1 MQIPLSYCKLT
12 KITKKM
18 LKYPKHLQQLIYL
31 FKKFPGVGNKT
42 AERYA
47 FQVFNWSLEDVSY
60 FSSTLS
66 ELKQKVTFCPD
77 CSCLAEE
84 SFCYFCHLPNR
95 NTSQLCLIASVKDA
109 YALEEMGMYQGLYH
123 VLGSL
128 LSPIEGKNA
137 DCLPMEK
144 IKKRIKEHLIKEVII
159 ALDSTLEGEAT
170 ALYVKEQLENE
181 VHISRLAFGLPIGSC
196 LDFVD
201 GGTLARSFTGR
212 HSF

>member
-12 KITKKM
+12 KKTKKM
-18 LKYPKHLQQLIYL
+18 LKYPKHLQLLINS
-31 FKKFPGVGNKT
+31 FKKFPGVGNRT
-42 AERYA
+42 AERFA
-47 FQVFNWSLEDVSY
+47 FQVFNWPLEDVLH
-60 FSSTLS
+60 FSATLS
-66 ELKQKVTFCPD
+66 ELNQKVSFCPE
-77 CSCLAEE
+77 CSCLTEE
-84 SFCYFCHLPNR
+84 NDCHFCQLPSR

-137 DCLPMEK
+137 DGLPMEK
-144 IKKRIKEHLIKEVII
+144 IKQRVKDRSVKEVII

-170 ALYVKEQLENE
+170 ALYIKEQLEND

-212 HSF
+212 RSF

>member
-1 MQIPLSYCKLT
+1 
-12 KITKKM
+12 M
-18 LKYPKHLQQLIYL
+18 LKYPKHLQQLIHL
-31 FKKFPGVGNKT
+31 FTTFPGVGNRT
-42 AERYA
+42 AERFA
-47 FQVFNWSLEDVSY
+47 FQVFNWPLEDVLY
-60 FSSTLS
+60 FSDTLS
-66 ELKQKVTFCPD
+66 ELNQKVTFCPE

-84 SFCYFCHLPNR
+84 DYCHFCHLPNR
-95 NTSQLCLIASVKDA
+95 NTSQLCLIATVKDA
-109 YALEEMGMYQGLYH
+109 YALEEMGIYQGLYH

-128 LSPIEGKNA
+128 LSPIEGKNV
-137 DCLPMEK
+137 DCLPIEK
-144 IKKRIKEHLIKEVII
+144 IKQRVKNHSVKEIII

-170 ALYVKEQLENE
+170 ALYIKEQLASN

>member
-1 MQIPLSYCKLT
+1 
-12 KITKKM
+12 M
-18 LKYPKHLQQLIYL
+18 LKYPKHLQQLINI
-31 FKKFPGVGNKT
+31 FKRFPGVGNRT
-42 AERYA
+42 AERFA
-47 FQVFNWSLEDVSY
+47 FQLFNWQAEDVTH

-66 ELKQKVTFCPD
+66 ELQEKIRFCPD
-77 CSCLAEE
+77 CSCLTEE
-84 SFCYFCHLPNR
+84 MYCHFCHLPDR
-95 NTSQLCLIASVKDA
+95 NSSQLCLIASVKDA
-109 YALEEMGMYQGLYH
+109 YAIEEMGMYRGLYH

-144 IKKRIKEHLIKEVII
+144 IKKRIKDHFVKEVII

-170 ALYVKEQLENE
+170 ALYIKEQLEND
-181 VHISRLAFGLPIGSC
+181 VLISRLAFGLPIGSC
-196 LDFVD
+196 LDFID